1 MDSDPTSDPSLKCPR
16 CGTERGDDGA
26 RCRACDEVIA
36 AIRAT
41 HLTANIDQ
49 FEREPDRWG
58 APQWQDA
65 WVDPGGTLFGPG
77 PYLKVPI
84 RGGAWDGTVQRVY
97 APAPLRRRLAPAR
110 LRRRVARR
118 HNG

>member
-1 MDSDPTSDPSLKCPR
+1 MTTEALCTR
-16 CGTERGDDGA
+16 CGIERGDED

-41 HLTANIDQ
+41 HLKANIDS
-49 FEREPDRWG
+49 FERDPDRWG

-65 WVDPGGTLFGPG
+65 WVEPGGGPWSG

-84 RGGAWDGTVQRVY
+84 RGGERDGTVQRVY
-97 APAPLRRRLAPAR
+97 APTRLRRRLSPAR

-118 HNG
+118 GRA